1 MPTLLVGRA
10 VVSVNDLL
18 IGGLP
23 LRDIRFGQS
32 VDAVASPVGFGR
44 PHSPPPVIAIDR
56 FGEAVLFDPL
66 LDTPYDVSGEPSIV
80 VDAVLR
86 ALGLGTPAPD
96 HPVATFL
103 DIVRLDRALAATLV
117 APLGQPP
124 RWGELAALH
133 PCAPTGLR
141 FTSPECLFYRCRANS
156 LSWLT
161 FRSSLVDRAISW
173 PPIAGAL
180 AVWFDPDS
188 LCRHL
193 FSLLRKPETIQAE
206 LGELLSPHD
215 VARVESVTSA

>member
-1 MPTLLVGRA
+1 MAVATEASRRGLPTRLVGGA
-10 VVSVNDLL
+10 GVSVNDPL

-23 LRDIRFGQS
+23 VLGGMPLLGVRFGQS

-44 PHSPPPVIAIDR
+44 PHSPPSVVAVDR
-56 FGEAVLFDPL
+56 FGEAVLVDPL
-66 LDTPYDVSGEPSIV
+66 
-80 VDAVLR
+80 
-86 ALGLGTPAPD
+86 LGTPAPD
-96 HPVATFL
+96 RPVATFL
-103 DIVRLDRALAATLV
+103 DTVWLDRALAATLA

-141 FTSPECLFYRCRANS
+141 FTSPKCLVHRRRANS

-161 FRSSLVDRAISW
+161 FRSLLVDRAISW
-173 PPIAGAL
+173 PPITGAL
-180 AVWFDPDS
+180 AVWFDHGS

-193 FSLLRKPETIQAE
+193 FSLLPEPETIQAE

-215 VARVESVTSA
+215 VTRIESVMVA